1 MARRAEVSRKSGETS
16 VDVKL
21 EIDGSGRYEVSIPD
35 AFTKHMVESLARYAQ
50 FDLILKAQGDID
62 HHIIEDSAIALGA
75 CLRKAMGE
83 TQVERVAHSF
93 VPMDD
98 ALVLAAVDIIDRPYI
113 DVRDMGN
120 QDLIGEMHL
129 HFLRSFVTESRI
141 CLHVWVLSGKEGHH
155 VTEAVFKALG
165 LSLRHALEPRSGG
178 MSTKGRV
185 DWRGL

>member
-1 MARRAEVSRKSGETS
+1 MSRRAEVSRKSGETG

-21 EIDGSGRYEVSIPD
+21 EIDGSGRYEVALPD
-35 AFTKHMVESLARYAQ
+35 AFMRHMVESLARYAQ
-50 FDLILKAQGDID
+50 FDLILKAQGDIG

-83 TQVERVAHSF
+83 APLERVAHAV

-98 ALVLAAVDIIDRPYI
+98 ALVLVAVDIIDRPHI
-113 DVRDMGN
+113 DI
-120 QDLIGEMHL
+120 QDLGDEMVH
-129 HFLRSFVTESRI
+129 HFLRSFAMESRI
-141 CLHVWVLSGKEGHH
+141 CLHIKVLSGKEKHH
-155 VTEAVFKALG
+155 IVEATFKALG
-165 LSLRHALEPRSGG
+165 ISLRDALTPRTGG